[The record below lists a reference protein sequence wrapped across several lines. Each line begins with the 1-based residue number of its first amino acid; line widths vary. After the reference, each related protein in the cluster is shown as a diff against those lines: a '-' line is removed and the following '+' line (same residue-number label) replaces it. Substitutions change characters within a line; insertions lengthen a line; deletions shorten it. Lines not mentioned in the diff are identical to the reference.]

1 MIFNSNTTSLGTD
14 HYAMAEGYDCS
25 YGCALALV
33 ESARNE
39 YKMFRAMLD
48 IDARELQIKRES
60 SGYVAESQIMVLT
73 ESTVSGI
80 WNKIKE
86 LFKKLAEKLKAI
98 FHTFMSKINGLYMKD
113 KELVKKYS
121 KELYRKSNIGNLE
134 VKWINYTDKF
144 RENALVLKNPFTINE
159 SSTYASTFGSS
170 SKRDSNQ
177 SDYSGQKAVFE
188 GWDSDQ
194 DKRHEYY
201 CPNGVDYDTFD
212 SDMDDKYADG
222 GDVDTLELKDT
233 KIGGIRAIIQ
243 FMENRSTELKTLK
256 KTTDNLIK
264 YIDKIVKEADKQ
276 ANEKA
281 KAYKDAKPDETKK
294 TGEPKDKNNPN
305 GDKWTDAD
313 YHGPETTAQG
323 DSVFANQ
330 AHEMAVAYQNVLTKA
345 VNWVLAADKKDYA
358 QHKAAFMKAVAANN
372 DKLSESTYLDAVAEA
387 AEQEV
392 EDVISSALSKEELS
406 KINNASLNVMDSD
419 VSDDP
424 SKLTYGPDYYTDNQS
439 YVRTSGSVDT
449 DINSKSES
457 AYFSGLF
464 Y

>member
-33 ESARNE
+33 ESARND

-48 IDARELQIKRES
+48 IDARELQIQRES
-60 SGYVAESQIMVLT
+60 SGYVAESQVMVLT
-73 ESTVSGI
+73 ESAISGI

-113 KELVKKYS
+113 KQLVKKYS
-121 KELYRKSNIGNLE
+121 KELYRKSNIGKLE
-134 VKWINYTDKF
+134 VKWINYKDGF
-144 RENALVLKNPFTINE
+144 RNAYKSAVNGIDLK
-159 SSTYASTFGSS
+159 STGSASLSTFTADDAHRNKNGGDANKALFTGWNEDVDERHKYYINGDISY
-170 SKRDSNQ
+170 DS
-177 SDYSGQKAVFE
+177 
-188 GWDSDQ
+188 
-194 DKRHEYY
+194 
-201 CPNGVDYDTFD
+201 FD
-212 SDMDDKYADG
+212 SDMDNVYADG
-222 GDVDTLELKDT
+222 GEPNTKELNE
-233 KIGGIRAIIQ
+233 IGGIRAIVQ
-243 FMENRSTELKTLK
+243 FMEKRSETLKTLK
-256 KTTDNLIK
+256 KDTDDVIK
-264 YIDKIVKEADKQ
+264 YIDRLVKEADKN
-276 ANEKA
+276 AGEVAKEEGKRSFEDNNAGKAA
-281 KAYKDAKPDETKK
+281 KASSDAKIK
-294 TGEPKDKNNPN
+294 
-305 GDKWTDAD
+305 
-313 YHGPETTAQG
+313 
-323 DSVFANQ
+323 FANQ
-330 AHEMAVAYQNVLTKA
+330 AHDMAIAYQDVLTKA
-345 VNWVLAADKKDYA
+345 VNWTLNADKKDYA
-358 QHKAAFMKAVAANN
+358 QHKAAFMKAIAANN
-372 DKLSESTYLDAVAEA
+372 DKLAEATYLDAVAEA

-424 SKLTYGPDYYTDNQS
+424 GKLTYGPDYYTDNQS

>member
-48 IDARELQIKRES
+48 IDARELQIQRES

-144 RENALVLKNPFTINE
+144 RENALVLKNPFAITS
-159 SSTYASTFGSS
+159 SSTYADTFGSS
-170 SKRDSNQ
+170 SKRDGNQ
-177 SDYSGQKAVFE
+177 KDYSGQKAVFT

-194 DKRHEYY
+194 DKRHEHY
-201 CPNGVDYDTFD
+201 CPEGVDYDTFD

-256 KTTDNLIK
+256 RTTDNLIK

-281 KAYKDAKPDETKK
+281 KAYKDAKPVMHKKGETKSDGS
-294 TGEPKDKNNPN
+294 TYAEDTEDDSNV
-305 GDKWTDAD
+305 TA
-313 YHGPETTAQG
+313 AQG

-345 VNWVLAADKKDYA
+345 VNWVLTADKKDYA

>member
-33 ESARNE
+33 ESARND

-48 IDARELQIKRES
+48 IDARELQIQRES
-60 SGYVAESQIMVLT
+60 SGYVAESQVMVLT
-73 ESTVSGI
+73 ESAISGI

-98 FHTFMSKINGLYMKD
+98 FHTFMSKINGLYMSD
-113 KELVKKYS
+113 KKLVSKYS
-121 KELYRKSNIGNLE
+121 KELYRKSNLGNLE
-134 VKWINYTDKF
+134 VKWIKFDKDFRTKGYTLKNKITLSSSASDDYTSFTHDK
-144 RENALVLKNPFTINE
+144 RENNATKDT
-159 SSTYASTFGSS
+159 
-170 SKRDSNQ
+170 
-177 SDYSGQKAVFE
+177 KAIFKDWQE
-188 GWDSDQ
+188 DAD
-194 DKRHEYY
+194 DRHDHY
-201 CPNGVDYDTFD
+201 CPEGVSYDSFD
-212 SDMDDKYADG
+212 SDMDDKLANG
-222 GDVDTLELKDT
+222 GEPDTEELKD
-233 KIGGIRAIIQ
+233 IGGIRAIIQ
-243 FMENRSTELKTLK
+243 FMDGRSKDLRELNKNTN
-256 KTTDNLIK
+256 DVIK
-264 YIDKIVKEADKQ
+264 WIDKLVKEADKQ
-276 ANEKA
+276 AN
-281 KAYKDAKPDETKK
+281 D
-294 TGEPKDKNNPN
+294 
-305 GDKWTDAD
+305 
-313 YHGPETTAQG
+313 TAQKG
-323 DSVFANQ
+323 SKIKVGADKPNSQDKYNQDDVDKSDVDIKFANQ
-330 AHEMAVAYQNVLTKA
+330 AHDMAVAYQDVLTKA
-345 VNWVLAADKKDYA
+345 VNWTLNADKKDYA
-358 QHKAAFMKAVAANN
+358 QHKAAFMKAIAANN
-372 DKLSESTYLDAVAEA
+372 DKLAEATYLDAVAEA

-424 SKLTYGPDYYTDNQS
+424 NKLTYGPDYYTDNQS

>member
-48 IDARELQIKRES
+48 IDARELQIQRES
-60 SGYVAESQIMVLT
+60 SGYVAESQVMVLT
-73 ESTVSGI
+73 ESAISGI

-113 KELVKKYS
+113 KQLVKKYS
-121 KELYRKSNIGNLE
+121 KELYRKSNLGNLE
-134 VKWINYTDKF
+134 VKWIKF
-144 RENALVLKNPFTINE
+144 DPAFRTKGYELKNKITL
-159 SSTYASTFGSS
+159 SS
-170 SKRDSNQ
+170 SAS
-177 SDYSGQKAVFE
+177 SDYTSFT
-188 GWDSDQ
+188 Q
-194 DKRHEYY
+194 DKQVSGATKDTKAIFKDWKEDADDRHDHY
-201 CPNGVDYDTFD
+201 CPDGVSYDSFD
-212 SDMDDKYADG
+212 SDMDDKYANG
-222 GDVDTLELKDT
+222 GEPDTEELKD
-233 KIGGIRAIIQ
+233 IGGIRAIIQ
-243 FMENRSTELKTLK
+243 FMDGRSKNLRELNKN
-256 KTTDNLIK
+256 TDDVIK
-264 YIDKIVKEADKQ
+264 WIDKLVKEADKQ
-276 ANEKA
+276 ANDKA
-281 KAYKDAKPDETKK
+281 KEGSKIKVGADKPD
-294 TGEPKDKNNPN
+294 GSGQYNQNDVN
-305 GDKWTDAD
+305 
-313 YHGPETTAQG
+313 
-323 DSVFANQ
+323 DSDVGIKFANQ
-330 AHEMAVAYQNVLTKA
+330 AHDMAVAYQDVLTKA
-345 VNWVLAADKKDYA
+345 VNWTLNADKKDYA
-358 QHKAAFMKAVAANN
+358 QHKAAFMKAIAANN
-372 DKLSESTYLDAVAEA
+372 DKLAESTYLDAVAEA

-424 SKLTYGPDYYTDNQS
+424 NKLTYGPDYYTDNQS

>member
-48 IDARELQIKRES
+48 IDARELQIQRES
-60 SGYVAESQIMVLT
+60 SGYVAESQVMVLT
-73 ESTVSGI
+73 ESAISGI

-121 KELYRKSNIGNLE
+121 KELYRKSNIGKLE
-134 VKWINYTDKF
+134 VKWINYNDKF
-144 RENALVLKNPFTINE
+144 REAYKSAVNGIDLK
-159 SSTYASTFGSS
+159 STGSASLSTFTADGAHEN
-170 SKRDSNQ
+170 KNGGDAN
-177 SDYSGQKAVFE
+177 KALFT
-188 GWDSDQ
+188 GWNEDV

-201 CPNGVDYDTFD
+201 IRGNNISYDSFD
-212 SDMDDKYADG
+212 SDMDDVYAG
-222 GDVDTLELKDT
+222 GGEPDT
-233 KIGGIRAIIQ
+233 KELNEIGGIRAIVQ
-243 FMENRSTELKTLK
+243 FMEKRSETLKTLK
-256 KTTDNLIK
+256 RGTDDVIK
-264 YIDKIVKEADKQ
+264 YIDRLVKEADKN
-276 ANEKA
+276 AGEVAKEEGKKSFSDDEEGNTKKA
-281 KAYKDAKPDETKK
+281 SSDAKIK
-294 TGEPKDKNNPN
+294 
-305 GDKWTDAD
+305 
-313 YHGPETTAQG
+313 
-323 DSVFANQ
+323 FANQ
-330 AHEMAVAYQNVLTKA
+330 AHDMAIAYQDVLTKA
-345 VNWVLAADKKDYA
+345 VNWTLNADKKDYA

-372 DKLSESTYLDAVAEA
+372 DKLAEATYLDAVAEA

>member
-48 IDARELQIKRES
+48 IDARELQIQRES
-60 SGYVAESQIMVLT
+60 SGYVAESQVMVLT
-73 ESTVSGI
+73 ESAISGI

-113 KELVKKYS
+113 KQLVKKYS
-121 KELYRKSNIGNLE
+121 KELNRKTNLGNLE
-134 VKWINYTDKF
+134 VKWIKFDKDFRTKGYT
-144 RENALVLKNPFTINE
+144 LKNKITL
-159 SSTYASTFGSS
+159 SS
-170 SKRDSNQ
+170 SAS
-177 SDYSGQKAVFE
+177 SDYTSFTQNKQVQGATKDTKAIFE
-188 GWDSDQ
+188 GWKEDAD
-194 DKRHEYY
+194 DRHDHY
-201 CPNGVDYDTFD
+201 CPDGVSYDSFD
-212 SDMDDKYADG
+212 SDMDNKFANG
-222 GDVDTLELKDT
+222 GEPDTKELKD
-233 KIGGIRAIIQ
+233 IGGIRAIIQ
-243 FMENRSTELKTLK
+243 FMDSRSKDLRELNKN
-256 KTTDNLIK
+256 TDDVIK
-264 YIDKIVKEADKQ
+264 WIDKLVKEADKQ
-276 ANEKA
+276 ANDTAQKGSKIKVGA
-281 KAYKDAKPDETKK
+281 DKPDGQSKYNQNDVDESDVKIK
-294 TGEPKDKNNPN
+294 
-305 GDKWTDAD
+305 
-313 YHGPETTAQG
+313 
-323 DSVFANQ
+323 FANQ
-330 AHEMAVAYQNVLTKA
+330 AHDMAVAYQDVLTKA
-345 VNWVLAADKKDYA
+345 VNWTLNADKKDYA
-358 QHKAAFMKAVAANN
+358 QHKAAFMKAIAANN
-372 DKLSESTYLDAVAEA
+372 DKLAEATYLDAVAEA

>member
-48 IDARELQIKRES
+48 IDARELQIQRES
-60 SGYVAESQIMVLT
+60 SGYVAESQVMVLT
-73 ESTVSGI
+73 ESAISGI

-121 KELYRKSNIGNLE
+121 KELYRKSNIGKLE
-134 VKWINYTDKF
+134 VKWINYDDKF
-144 RENALVLKNPFTINE
+144 REAYKSAVNGIDLK
-159 SSTYASTFGSS
+159 STGSASLSTFTADDTH
-170 SKRDSNQ
+170 KNKDSTTE
-177 SDYSGQKAVFE
+177 KALFT
-188 GWDSDQ
+188 GWDEDA
-194 DKRHEYY
+194 DNRHNYY
-201 CPNGVDYDTFD
+201 ISGNKISYDSFD
-212 SDMDDKYADG
+212 SDMDDVYADG
-222 GDVDTLELKDT
+222 GEPDT
-233 KIGGIRAIIQ
+233 KELNEIGGIRAIVQ
-243 FMENRSTELKTLK
+243 FMEKRSETLKTLK
-256 KTTDNLIK
+256 KGTDDVIK
-264 YIDKIVKEADKQ
+264 YIDRLVKEADKN
-276 ANEKA
+276 AGEVAKEEGKKSFDDTNDGKAA
-281 KAYKDAKPDETKK
+281 KASSDAKIK
-294 TGEPKDKNNPN
+294 
-305 GDKWTDAD
+305 
-313 YHGPETTAQG
+313 
-323 DSVFANQ
+323 FANQ
-330 AHEMAVAYQNVLTKA
+330 AHDMAIAYQDVLTKA
-345 VNWVLAADKKDYA
+345 VNWTLNADKKDYA

-372 DKLSESTYLDAVAEA
+372 DKLAEATYLDAVAEA

-424 SKLTYGPDYYTDNQS
+424 SKLTYGPDQYTDNQS
-439 YVRTSGSVDT
+439 YVRTSGSIDT

>member
-33 ESARNE
+33 ESARND

-48 IDARELQIKRES
+48 IDARELQIQRES
-60 SGYVAESQIMVLT
+60 SGYVAESQVMVLT
-73 ESTVSGI
+73 ESAISGI

-121 KELYRKSNIGNLE
+121 KELYRKSNLGNLE
-134 VKWINYTDKF
+134 VKWIKF
-144 RENALVLKNPFTINE
+144 DPAFRTKGYELKNKITL
-159 SSTYASTFGSS
+159 SS
-170 SKRDSNQ
+170 SAS
-177 SDYSGQKAVFE
+177 SDYTSFT
-188 GWDSDQ
+188 Q
-194 DKRHEYY
+194 DKQVSGATKDTKAIFKNWKEDADDRHDFY
-201 CPNGVDYDTFD
+201 CPNGVSYDSFD
-212 SDMDDKYADG
+212 SDMDDKYANG
-222 GDVDTLELKDT
+222 GEPDTEELKD
-233 KIGGIRAIIQ
+233 IGGIRAIIQ
-243 FMENRSTELKTLK
+243 FMDSRSKDLRELNKN
-256 KTTDNLIK
+256 TDDVIK
-264 YIDKIVKEADKQ
+264 WIDKLVKEADKQ
-276 ANEKA
+276 ANDKA
-281 KAYKDAKPDETKK
+281 QKGSKIKVGADKPDGSGSYTQ
-294 TGEPKDKNNPN
+294 DNVNNS
-305 GDKWTDAD
+305 DVEIK
-313 YHGPETTAQG
+313 
-323 DSVFANQ
+323 FANQ
-330 AHEMAVAYQNVLTKA
+330 AHDMAVAYQDVLTKA
-345 VNWVLAADKKDYA
+345 VNWTLNADKKDYA
-358 QHKAAFMKAVAANN
+358 QHKAAFMKAIAANN
-372 DKLSESTYLDAVAEA
+372 DKLAEATYLDAVAEA

>member
-25 YGCALALV
+25 YGCALALI

-48 IDARELQIKRES
+48 IDARELQIQRES
-60 SGYVAESQIMVLT
+60 SGYVAESQVMVLT
-73 ESTVSGI
+73 ESAISGI

-86 LFKKLAEKLKAI
+86 LFKKLAEKIKAI
-98 FHTFMSKINGLYMKD
+98 FHTFMSKINGLYMSD
-113 KELVKKYS
+113 KKLVSKYS
-121 KELYRKSNIGNLE
+121 KELYRKSNLGNLE
-134 VKWINYTDKF
+134 VKWIKFDPAFRTKGYELKNKISLSSSASTDYDKFADIDKKLMSNSPTDK
-144 RENALVLKNPFTINE
+144 VLF
-159 SSTYASTFGSS
+159 
-170 SKRDSNQ
+170 D
-177 SDYSGQKAVFE
+177 
-188 GWDSDQ
+188 GWKEDAD
-194 DKRHEYY
+194 DRCDYY
-201 CPNGVDYDTFD
+201 CPNGVSYDSFD
-212 SDMDDKYADG
+212 SDMDDKFANG
-222 GDVDTLELKDT
+222 GEPDTEDLKD
-233 KIGGIRAIIQ
+233 IGGIRAIIQ
-243 FMENRSTELKTLK
+243 FMENRSKDLKDLNKNTS
-256 KTTDNLIK
+256 DVIK
-264 YIDKIVKEADKQ
+264 WVDKLVKEADDQ
-276 ANEKA
+276 ANKYAKEASKIKVGEKDPDTGGT
-281 KAYKDAKPDETKK
+281 YTKDHVDGAD
-294 TGEPKDKNNPN
+294 TGVK
-305 GDKWTDAD
+305 
-313 YHGPETTAQG
+313 
-323 DSVFANQ
+323 FANQ
-330 AHEMAVAYQNVLTKA
+330 AHDMAVAYQNVLTKA
-345 VNWVLAADKKDYA
+345 VNWTLNADKKDYA
-358 QHKAAFMKAVAANN
+358 QHKAAFMKAIAANN
-372 DKLSESTYLDAVAEA
+372 DKLAEATYLDAVAEA

>member
-48 IDARELQIKRES
+48 IDARELQIQRES

-144 RENALVLKNPFTINE
+144 RENALVLRNQFTINE
-159 SSTYASTFGSS
+159 GSTYAGTFGDD

-177 SDYSGQKAVFE
+177 RDYSGQKAVFK

-194 DKRHEYY
+194 DKRHEHY
-201 CPNGVDYDTFD
+201 CPEGVDYDTFD

-281 KAYKDAKPDETKK
+281 KAYKDTKPIMHKKGETKNDS
-294 TGEPKDKNNPN
+294 TQYAEDTEDKSNV
-305 GDKWTDAD
+305 TA
-313 YHGPETTAQG
+313 AQG

-345 VNWVLAADKKDYA
+345 VNWVLTADKKDYA